1 MTDNTDNEVL
11 GKVVKLDETT
21 IDVPLEKTKKVR
33 TEKQIQQFETAKKIR
48 AEKIEQRKL
57 EKMQEVDDKL
67 LNKMGIPEF
76 NEAL

>member
-1 MTDNTDNEVL
+1 MNYVSQNDF
-11 GKVVKLDETT
+11 
-21 IDVPLEKTKKVR
+21 
-33 TEKQIQQFETAKKIR
+33 Q
-48 AEKIEQRKL
+48 